1 MKLKEIAEQRG
12 LDLHSLE
19 SFVLNHCPIPV
30 NLTGIMRD
38 SIDNESVDA
47 VVDAYRDYLQ
57 ERKTAK
63 NAQDQQIREWRKSWE
78 KAKEEYRTAA
88 ESIVMTTCPQV
99 DGYRAV
105 EQLGLVFGESLFKA
119 GISSQVDALFDD
131 AAPSPSIVD
140 SELADTTDMLRKARE
155 RATMKMVLEAASRGA
170 GSRGALPPSARPPV
184 MLPARIRFASG
195 TSRRSRAPSCRS
207 WASGACH
214 RRQSPNR
221 TRA

>member
-1 MKLKEIAEQRG
+1 MKLKDIAEQYG
-12 LDLHSLE
+12 LDQHSLE
-19 SFVLNHCPIPV
+19 TFVLHHCTVPV

-38 SIDNESVDA
+38 SIDNESVPA

-88 ESIVMTTCPQV
+88 ESIVMTTCPQI

-170 GSRGALPPSARPPV
+170 NAIIGIDTESSISGSIMQVTMVGTAVRVAPV
-184 MLPARIRFASG
+184 ETDGSQETNLPAAGPKHMSE
-195 TSRRSRAPSCRS
+195 
-207 WASGACH
+207 
-214 RRQSPNR
+214 
-221 TRA
+221 

>member
-1 MKLKEIAEQRG
+1 
-12 LDLHSLE
+12 
-19 SFVLNHCPIPV
+19 
-30 NLTGIMRD
+30 MRD

-63 NAQDQQIREWRKSWE
+63 SAQDQQIREWRKSWE
-78 KAKEEYRTAA
+78 RTKEEYRTAA

-170 GSRGALPPSARPPV
+170 NAIVGIDAESSISGSIMQVTMVGTAVRLEPV
-184 MLPARIRFASG
+184 EADGSQETDLPAAGPKHMSE
-195 TSRRSRAPSCRS
+195 
-207 WASGACH
+207 
-214 RRQSPNR
+214 
-221 TRA
+221 